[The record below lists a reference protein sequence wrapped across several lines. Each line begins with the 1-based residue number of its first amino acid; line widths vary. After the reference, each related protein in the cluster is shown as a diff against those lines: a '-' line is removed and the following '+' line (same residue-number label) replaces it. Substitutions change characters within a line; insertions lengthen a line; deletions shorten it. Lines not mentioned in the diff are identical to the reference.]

1 MLNSIKPCF
10 HYQNAR
16 AEILNWGKREGNP
29 LLIQRVI
36 PIGSQGIVVFFFWGG
51 VPFSSSVVLRFQGSN
66 L

>member
-36 PIGSQGIVVFFFWGG
+36 PIGSQGIVVFFLGG
-51 VPFSSSVVLRFQGSN
+51 GFPSLHQWC
-66 L
+66 

>member
-36 PIGSQGIVVFFFWGG
+36 PIGSQGIVVFFGG
-51 VPFSSSVVLRFQGSN
+51 GFPSLHQWC
-66 L
+66 